1 MFSWKLW
8 VIRSQ
13 YWHQNDR
20 KTILHNPCF
29 NKTVHRAK
37 FHNFL
42 PPFKRGV
49 FLAVFVVAFLLF
61 WSKLCSGVSIN
72 WTFFEH
78 PDWLDSS
85 HFNCWNFEHLIQIV
99 KWVKL
104 KGDEHRGDSM
114 EWKEHACC
122 KIKFKWQILVKSA
135 KCRDGRGAAGLVG
148 RPAPDL
154 GCQLGRQVC
163 RKHST
168 LLLLFCYPFYSDVT
182 TTLYLFYSCS
192 AARSTKVCQATPYST
207 QSTALN
213 FDSRNTVPQS
223 GLILPFYHSLG
234 CAKYHSNQL

>member
-1 MFSWKLW
+1 MGSWALK
-8 VIRSQ
+8 Q
-13 YWHQNDR
+13 G
-20 KTILHNPCF
+20 IL
-29 NKTVHRAK
+29 NKKREITLPHSRYEK
-37 FHNFL
+37 FRQILGFL
-42 PPFKRGV
+42 S
-49 FLAVFVVAFLLF
+49 FL
-61 WSKLCSGVSIN
+61 
-72 WTFFEH
+72 TFFEH
-78 PDWLDSS
+78 PNWLDSS
-85 HFNCWNFEHLIQIV
+85 PFNCWNFEHLIEMV
-99 KWVKL
+99 KWVKS

-114 EWKEHACC
+114 EWKEYACC

-163 RKHST
+163 HQHST
-168 LLLLFCYPFYSDVT
+168 LLLLFSCPFYSDVT
-182 TTLYLFYSCS
+182 ATLYPFYSCS

-223 GLILPFYHSLG
+223 GQILPFYHSLG